1 MVKRK
6 VQVYLGDASGGVVT
20 ITEHGEVEVTGVA
33 QSRVAGECS
42 SEAELP
48 AGLPN
53 IQVATD
59 LSEDGRPKWRR
70 CRVFLDTPNPSR
82 LRGLV
87 SGVQVNNHQR
97 PN

>member
-6 VQVYLGDASGGVVT
+6 LEVYLGDASGGVVT

-59 LSEDGRPKWRR
+59 LSEVDGQGGGAVEFFWTLLTQAGYE
-70 CRVFLDTPNPSR
+70 VW
-82 LRGLV
+82 
-87 SGVQVNNHQR
+87 
-97 PN
+97 